1 MPSRQTS
8 KFVPLPSEQTLLD
21 IDTALTKRCAVSR
34 RQRVS
39 KLMCFAQ
46 TIKHCFDKGY
56 SLQRTC
62 QALEMAHQCK
72 VHKTTLRS
80 FALKNPLLRKR
91 FNADQQDNA

>member
-1 MPSRQTS
+1 MPSKQRS
-8 KFVPLPSEQTLLD
+8 KFVPLPSEQVLRD
-21 IDTALTKRCAVSR
+21 IDTALTKRRAVSR

-62 QALEMAHQCK
+62 HALEMAHQCK
-72 VHKTTLRS
+72 VHKTTLRT
-80 FALKNPLLRKR
+80 FALKNPLLKKR
-91 FNADQQDNA
+91 LNADQQNNA